1 MKTEDLQAKG
11 LTQEQ
16 INYVMAEYGKEINPL
31 IAERDGYK
39 TQLGT
44 AQAALKAMEG
54 VDAGALQT
62 QVADLTQKLS
72 GKNAE
77 IQQIKADFQFN
88 ELLKDAIRGAGARNE
103 KAVMPFLDVDGLKK
117 SSNQT
122 QDIQAALEAIKKDND
137 YLFQSAQ
144 TTPKFVSSTPG
155 ISQNTDDKKTQAN
168 EALRS
173 ILGRE

>member
-1 MKTEDLQAKG
+1 MKREELTAKG
-11 LTQEQ
+11 LTPEQ
-16 INYVMAEYGKEINPL
+16 VEFVMSEYGKEVNPI

-39 TQLGT
+39 TQLGA
-44 AQAALKAMEG
+44 AQTALKAMEG
-54 VDAGALQT
+54 VDVEALKNKVT
-62 QVADLTQKLS
+62 DLTQQLS
-72 GKNAE
+72 GKDTE
-77 IQQIKADFQFN
+77 IQQIKADSQFT

-103 KAVMPFLDVDGLKK
+103 KAIMPFLDVDSLKK

-122 QDIQAALEAIKKDND
+122 HDIQAALEAVKKDND

-144 TTPKFVSSTPG
+144 SVPRLVSATPG
-155 ISQNTDDKKTQAN
+155 INPDTDDKKTQAN

>member
-1 MKTEDLQAKG
+1 MKREELTAKG
-11 LTQEQ
+11 LTPEQ
-16 INYVMAEYGKEINPL
+16 VDFVMSEYGKEVNPL

-44 AQAALKAMEG
+44 AQTALKAMEG
-54 VDAGALQT
+54 VDVEALKT
-62 QVADLTQKLS
+62 QVSDLTQKLS
-72 GKNAE
+72 GKDTE
-77 IQQIKADFQFN
+77 IQQIKADSQFN

-103 KAVMPFLDVDGLKK
+103 KAVIPFLDIDVLKK

-122 QDIQAALEAIKKDND
+122 QDIQVALESVKKDND

-144 TTPKFVSSTPG
+144 PVPKLVSSTPG
-155 ISQNTDDKKTQAN
+155 MNPDVVDKKTQAN

-173 ILGRE
+173 ILGKE

>member
-1 MKTEDLQAKG
+1 MKREELTAKG
-11 LTQEQ
+11 LTPEQ
-16 INYVMAEYGKEINPL
+16 VDFVMAEYGKEINPL

-44 AQAALKAMEG
+44 AQTALKAMEG
-54 VDAGALQT
+54 VDVEALKT
-62 QVADLTQKLS
+62 QVSDLTQKLS
-72 GKNAE
+72 GKDTE
-77 IQQIKADFQFN
+77 IQQIRADSQFN

-103 KAVMPFLDVDGLKK
+103 KAVMPFLDIDNLKK

-122 QDIQAALEAIKKDND
+122 QDIHAALEAVKKDND
-137 YLFQSAQ
+137 FLFQPAQ
-144 TTPKFVSSTPG
+144 NTPKFVSSTPG
-155 ISQNTDDKKTQAN
+155 INHEVESKKTQAN

>member
-1 MKTEDLQAKG
+1 MKREDLTTKG
-11 LTQEQ
+11 LTPEQ
-16 INYVMAEYGKEINPL
+16 VEFVMAEYGKDMNPL

-39 TQLGT
+39 TQLNT
-44 AQAALKAMEG
+44 AQASLKAMEG
-54 VDAGALQT
+54 VDVGALQP
-62 QVADLTQKLS
+62 QVKDLMQKLS
-72 GKNAE
+72 GKDTE
-77 IQQIKADFQFN
+77 IQQIKADSQFN

-103 KAVMPFLDVDGLKK
+103 KAVMPFLNVDGLKK

-122 QDIQAALEAIKKDND
+122 QDIQAALESIKKDND
-137 YLFQSAQ
+137 YLFQPAQ